1 MQCLAIR
8 FSEWQM
14 ANERRMHLPFALALK
29 SAKPSL
35 CHRRMHWPCHWPAN
49 AFAFGECG
57 VFANSLKRIGKW
69 QMANAFAIRFSE
81 WQGLWRMRR
90 IRHAEFKPST
100 LSAS

>member
-1 MQCLAIR
+1 
-8 FSEWQM
+8 
-14 ANERRMHLPFALALK
+14 
-29 SAKPSL
+29 
-35 CHRRMHWPCHWPAN
+35 MHWPCHWPAN
-49 AFAFGECG
+49 AFACGECG